1 MLRKTASDCRSHT
14 GPLTDLR
21 SRDHTCSG
29 FAVGLLTVFLALSLP
44 VCAAP
49 GDPVEGKPRSIT
61 VRIQGQGI
69 PPYLRPPVLPFRPQ
83 QSPGQPGNPSQG
95 GDSKASHELPARPEP
110 VVVKATRKPGAVAA
124 KPKPAGPLPLRPF
137 REMTPA
143 ERATYDLVALLSNR
157 EEKDPKVVLTQV
169 RKAIEAG
176 ANPNATAM
184 DGVTPLVWALFD
196 YQDGKA
202 FDIDL
207 VRLLV
212 KKGANPDE
220 VIRVFGS
227 GRPLM
232 KAAANGWL
240 DGVRALLDAPRGLML
255 DAVDAKERTA
265 LHHAV
270 RNGSLPIVQALI
282 TAGSPLS
289 MADEDGQ
296 TPLHYAA
303 YAGKDD
309 LVRALL
315 EAGSDDTLKNS
326 EGKSALFLAL
336 AQGHAGAAALLGAS
350 KNAPLDEID
359 DQGETALHRA
369 ARKGDLSVVEALLKN
384 YEAHYRK
391 VDEKSKALNTPLY
404 LAAEAGHLDIV
415 RALLKAGASVFE
427 RGQNNMRPYDVARM
441 NEQEAVA
448 DFLREPTGE
457 K

>member
-1 MLRKTASDCRSHT
+1 MT
-14 GPLTDLR
+14 
-21 SRDHTCSG
+21 
-29 FAVGLLTVFLALSLP
+29 LS
-44 VCAAP
+44 
-49 GDPVEGKPRSIT
+49 
-61 VRIQGQGI
+61 
-69 PPYLRPPVLPFRPQ
+69 
-83 QSPGQPGNPSQG
+83 
-95 GDSKASHELPARPEP
+95 
-110 VVVKATRKPGAVAA
+110 
-124 KPKPAGPLPLRPF
+124 
-137 REMTPA
+137 
-143 ERATYDLVALLSNR
+143 ERATYDMVALLSNR
-157 EEKDPKVVLTQV
+157 EEKDPKVVLAQV
-169 RKAIEAG
+169 RKAIETG

-184 DGVTPLVWALFD
+184 DGVTPLVWVLFD

-202 FDIDL
+202 FDVDL

-240 DGVRALLDAPRGLML
+240 DGVRALLDAPGGLML

-303 YAGKDD
+303 YAGKED

-315 EAGSDDTLKNS
+315 EAGSDDTLRNND
-326 EGKSALFLAL
+326 GRSALFLA
-336 AQGHAGAAALLGAS
+336 QSQNHVGTAALLAAS
-350 KNAPLDEID
+350 KNAPLDETD
-359 DQGETALHRA
+359 DQGDTALHRA
-369 ARKGDLSVVEALLKN
+369 ARKGDLAVVEALLKN

-391 VDEKSKALNTPLY
+391 VDEKNKALSTPLY
-404 LAAEAGHLDIV
+404 LAAETGQLDV
-415 RALLKAGASVFE
+415 VKVLLKSGASVFE
-427 RGQNNMRPYDVARM
+427 RGQNNMRPYDVAKT
-441 NEQEAVA
+441 NEQKAVV

-457 K
+457 MP